1 MADISSSATVVRE
14 SVGSMSLWIFTLTIG
29 STSDTL
35 VIDIEAP
42 VIDYW
47 TQAQVGTANY
57 SPDVTWTAST
67 GTFLIT
73 GPSHNGTCKLFVLFK
88 Q

>member
-1 MADISSSATVVRE
+1 MADITSSATIVRE
-14 SVGSMSLWIFTLTIG
+14 SVGSLSLWIVTLTIG
-29 STSDTL
+29 STSDTF
-35 VIDIEAP
+35 VIQTTAP
-42 VIDYW
+42 VVDCW

-67 GTFLIT
+67 GTFLLT
-73 GPSHNGTCKLFVLFK
+73 GPSHNGTCKLFILFK

>member
-1 MADISSSATVVRE
+1 MADISSTVTLVRE
-14 SVGSMSLWIFTLTIG
+14 SVGSLTLMIATLTMG
-29 STSDTL
+29 STSDTY
-35 VIDIEAP
+35 VFDIGAP
-42 VIDYW
+42 VVDYW

-57 SPDVTWTAST
+57 SPDVTWTPAT

-73 GPSHNGTCKLFVLFK
+73 GPSHNGTCKLFILLR

>member
-1 MADISSSATVVRE
+1 MADISSTATLIRE
-14 SVGSMSLWIFTLTIG
+14 SVGSMTLLIVTLAIG
-29 STSDTL
+29 STSDTF
-35 VIDIEAP
+35 VIEANAP
-42 VIDYW
+42 VVDCW

-73 GPSHNGTCKLFVLFK
+73 GPSHNGTAKLFILLR